1 MAVSNNRKLA
11 VNLGLMF
18 LVFFLPKVFSFLL
31 VPLYTSYLTT
41 EEYGISD
48 LIINTASLIIPFLAL
63 GSANAVLRFTIEN
76 KEDKRPIQI
85 SIRILAAGSLLLAI
99 ALTIVYFAAEIKA
112 SYLLFVFFI
121 SVSSVLSDIGMS
133 YTRGEEQMK
142 LLTFCGVGSSLL
154 AILCNILLIAVFR
167 LGLYGFLVSSV
178 AAYLFNIIVVGLYYR
193 KHALFAGILSI
204 REPQLQ
210 KEMLQYSVP
219 LILSGLAWWAISS
232 SDRYFVS
239 WLCGTAA
246 NGIYSVAYKIPT
258 ILQTAQNVFSQA
270 WVFTLYDSY
279 KTEEGLKY
287 ISKVYSFY
295 SFLITAGCAFLI
307 TLDVPISRLLYAK
320 DFFLAWHY
328 VPILLL
334 SIVFNSLGSFMGGFM
349 SVYKETRFSA
359 KISVFSAA
367 LNIVLNYI
375 LIILMD
381 DAMGAAVATAI
392 TFFVYYAF
400 NMYKGIK
407 LSGVKINLK
416 KQAFEFVILICQ
428 CLAIVTWG
436 SLLISGV
443 LLLLLLSINI
453 GNIKMAVEKFT
464 ELLRKFTLHKF
475 KGNQ

>member
-1 MAVSNNRKLA
+1 MAASNNKKLA

-18 LVFFLPKVFSFLL
+18 LVFFLPKVFSFFL
-31 VPLYTSYLTT
+31 VPLYTSFLTT

-76 KEDKRPIQI
+76 KEDKRPFQI
-85 SIRILAAGSLLLAI
+85 SIRILAAGSLLLAT
-99 ALTIVYFAAEIKA
+99 ALTVFYFISGIEA
-112 SYLLFVFFI
+112 SYLAFVFLI
-121 SVSSVLSDIGMS
+121 AASSVLSDICMC
-133 YTRGEEQMK
+133 YARGEEQMK
-142 LLTFCGVGSSLL
+142 LITFCGVGSALL

-178 AAYLFNIIVVGLYYR
+178 SAYVFNIVVVGLYYR
-193 KHALFAGILSI
+193 KHTLFAGIFSI
-204 REPQLQ
+204 KEPQLQ

-219 LILSGLAWWAISS
+219 LILSGLSWWVISS

-239 WLCGTAA
+239 WLCGAAA

-258 ILQTAQNVFSQA
+258 ILQTAQSVFSQA

-287 ISKVYSFY
+287 ISRVYSFY

-307 TLDVPISRLLYAK
+307 TLAFPFWSLLCARGC
-320 DFFLAWHY
+320 FRAWRY
-328 VPILLL
+328 VPAGRLA
-334 SIVFNSLGSFMGGFM
+334 IVFSSRCACRGGLM
-349 SVYKETRFSA
+349 SVYKETGFSA
-359 KISVFSAA
+359 KISVTSAM

-392 TFFVYYAF
+392 TFFAYYAL
-400 NMYKGIK
+400 NVYKGIK

-416 KQAFEFVILICQ
+416 KQALEFVILICQ
-428 CLAIVTWG
+428 CIAIVAWG
-436 SLLISGV
+436 SLLISGM

-453 GNIKMAVEKFT
+453 GNIKMAVEKFSKILCRFLFYKI
-464 ELLRKFTLHKF
+464 E
-475 KGNQ
+475 

>member
-1 MAVSNNRKLA
+1 MAESNNKKLA

-18 LVFFLPKVFSFLL
+18 LVFFLPKVFSFFL
-31 VPLYTSYLTT
+31 VPLYTSFLTT

-85 SIRILAAGSLLLAI
+85 SIRILAAGGLLLAI
-99 ALTIVYFAAEIKA
+99 ALTIVYYAAEIKA
-112 SYLLFVFFI
+112 SYLLFVFLI

-133 YTRGEEQMK
+133 YARGEEQMK
-142 LLTFCGVGSSLL
+142 LITFCGVGSSLL
-154 AILCNILLIAVFR
+154 SILCNILLIAVFR

-178 AAYLFNIIVVGLYYR
+178 AAYLFNIIVVGLYYS

-204 REPQLQ
+204 KEPQLQ

-219 LILSGLAWWAISS
+219 LILSGLAWWVISS

-239 WLCGTAA
+239 WLCGAAA

-258 ILQTAQNVFSQA
+258 ILQTAQSVFNQA

-279 KTEEGLKY
+279 KTEEGLRY
-287 ISKVYSFY
+287 ISRVYSFY

-307 TLDVPISRLLYAK
+307 TLDIPLSRLLYAK
-320 DFFLAWHY
+320 DFFLAWRY
-328 VPILLL
+328 VPVLLL
-334 SIVFNSLGSFMGGFM
+334 SIVFTSLGAFMGGFM
-349 SVYKETRFSA
+349 SVYKETKFSA

-392 TFFVYYAF
+392 TFFVYYAL
-400 NMYKGIK
+400 NVYKGIK

-416 KQAFEFVILICQ
+416 KQAVEFVILICQ
-428 CLAIVTWG
+428 CIAIVAWG

-453 GNIKMAVEKFT
+453 GNIKMALEKLPEIFG
-464 ELLRKFTLHKF
+464 RFAFNKHK
-475 KGNQ
+475 